1 MQQVPRLA
9 LGSELQVVEDIVRTA
24 YSHYLPRIGRKP
36 GPMLDDYRFLIEE
49 GRVYV
54 IEHDGVIQGILVLI
68 PQIDAM
74 LLDNVAVA
82 PAAQGLGL
90 GRKLLKFAE
99 QEAVAAGFRSI
110 RLYTNEAMTENIAL
124 YSRVGYSETQRV
136 EEKGLRRIYMAK
148 PLPCASPPSGSR
160 GS

>member
-74 LLDNVAVA
+74 LQRGRRSGCAR
-82 PAAQGLGL
+82 LGL
-90 GRKLLKFAE
+90 GAE
-99 QEAVAAGFRSI
+99 A
-110 RLYTNEAMTENIAL
+110 
-124 YSRVGYSETQRV
+124 
-136 EEKGLRRIYMAK
+136 
-148 PLPCASPPSGSR
+148 P
-160 GS
+160 